1 MIDIFGNPDSTIITC
16 NNAEEMRVMVGVLVE
31 RGVYVSPSSTPYKVY
46 NGDNNEW
53 EQSNYHHII
62 LSRERVDGY
71 LTTFNRELAERCGY
85 VILTFGEAIA
95 ALAKQQ
101 MITESEF
108 NAGFDAL
115 MA

>member
-1 MIDIFGNPDSTIITC
+1 MIDILGNPHGTIITC
-16 NNAEEMRVMVGVLVE
+16 NNAEEMRVVAGALVE
-31 RGVYVSPSSTPYKVY
+31 LGVSVSPSSTPYKVY

-62 LSRERVDGY
+62 LSRERADGC
-71 LTTFNRELAERCGY
+71 LTTFNRESVERDGY

-108 NAGFDAL
+108 NAEFDAL